1 MSIEVGDI
9 NGVFGIGRDNEVF
22 GSHADNITKVMESA
36 GYTKVLD
43 HCCGTNRI
51 DNVYV
56 RNDFRS
62 SVFKYDGKPRLM
74 RDVNLTF
81 VEI

>member
-1 MSIEVGDI
+1 MSIEVGDRD
-9 NGVFGIGRDNEVF
+9 GVYTLGRDNGVL
-22 GSHADNITKVMESA
+22 GSHANNITKVMVSA
-36 GYTKVLD
+36 GYTEVLD
-43 HCCGTNRI
+43 HCCGAQPI

-62 SVFKYDGKPRLM
+62 SVFKHDGKPRLM
-74 RDVNLTF
+74 RDVNLDF